1 MYNLACPARPG
12 YSNAGRQVHNKM
24 HGQFFH
30 AILTD
35 PDVLVWLSWTGVAV
49 GVLGLILSYYF
60 YVRGLRS
67 KRPYCLTFTHTIAG
81 RMLKEIHDFLH
92 HLQESANCKVGNN
105 ETGLERGERYDSSG
119 RCTRSRSI
127 FDIRYRRRP
136 NS

>member
-1 MYNLACPARPG
+1 MTI
-12 YSNAGRQVHNKM
+12 K
-24 HGQFFH
+24 FFH

-81 RMLKEIHDFLH
+81 RMLKEIPDFLH
-92 HLQESANCKVGNN
+92 HLQESADWKVGNN
-105 ETGLERGERYDSSG
+105 ETGILERGERYDSSG
-119 RCTRSRSI
+119 RCTRSRGI
-127 FDIRYRRRP
+127 LDICYRRRP